1 MRKYWSSKWR
11 SCRGWGSRCA
21 GRGALCMNGNSPFPQ
36 EEAMIEYR
44 RQAKGRRSPQ
54 ALPVLRC
61 FSGSK
66 CFVFCAS
73 GEKVIKKKKN
83 LPLDALTW
91 YLSIFKTYY
100 VLNNLLRRSLMKQS
114 FNKKKYNM
122 FSQPFCSLLE
132 YHWANQWHSI
142 RLTQG

>member
-1 MRKYWSSKWR
+1 MRKYWSSKWW
-11 SCRGWGSRCA
+11 SCRGWGSRSS

-61 FSGSK
+61 FSRSK

-100 VLNNLLRRSLMKQS
+100 VLNNLLRGAWWNRVLIRRNITCFHSPSVL
-114 FNKKKYNM
+114 F
-122 FSQPFCSLLE
+122 E

-142 RLTQG
+142 RLTRG